1 METCWRIYVKAQSAR
16 LSFVYYCMRLHL
28 NAYFL
33 WTQIPDTLFFQPIF
47 ILNSILKTSKLFFT
61 CHRPCAIYQ
70 KHLRAEAFLFLLTA
84 HRNEFIFFFSIQQNQ
99 QTICQHAAAFMQT
112 PIRYPASL
120 ALSSAALSR
129 PQKWWLCRV
138 TVSDTFSVSNTA
150 PSVQESAGPLA
161 ALHSETKTAGY
172 RVFPPSA
179 VLPLLWASWHFRRAT
194 SPILAQSTVCCNSH
208 LTSLVRG

>member
-1 METCWRIYVKAQSAR
+1 MSCLLLHASTFECVFLVNTNAWHAIFPTYIRIKLHTENVKTFLY
-16 LSFVYYCMRLHL
+16 LS
-28 NAYFL
+28 
-33 WTQIPDTLFFQPIF
+33 
-47 ILNSILKTSKLFFT
+47 SS
-61 CHRPCAIYQ
+61 Q
-70 KHLRAEAFLFLLTA
+70 KHLRAEAFFLSFNGPQKWIHPLF
-84 HRNEFIFFFSIQQNQ
+84 FPIQQNQ

-120 ALSSAALSR
+120 ALSSAAPSR
-129 PQKWWLCRV
+129 AQKWWLCRV

-194 SPILAQSTVCCNSH
+194 SKVLPRSAVCCNSH

>member
-1 METCWRIYVKAQSAR
+1 MLDLCKSTGCTFVMFIIACVYIWMCIS
-16 LSFVYYCMRLHL
+16 SF
-28 NAYFL
+28 
-33 WTQIPDTLFFQPIF
+33 TQMPDTLFFQPIF
-47 ILNSILKTSKLFFT
+47 ALNSILKTSKLFLT
-61 CHRPCAIYQ
+61 CHRPKNISE
-70 KHLRAEAFLFLLTA
+70 LR
-84 HRNEFIFFFSIQQNQ
+84 HFFFFFNGPQKWIHPFFFPIQQNQ

-120 ALSSAALSR
+120 ALSSAAPSR
-129 PQKWWLCRV
+129 AQKWWLCRV

-194 SPILAQSTVCCNSH
+194 SPILPRSAVCCNSH